1 MVYQSDPVL
10 EDASALVASL
20 DGGEPPPKTLPSAGT
35 SSSETP
41 KRRVGANDRDPTVP
55 DSDSWVVSDA
65 VAAFLLE
72 ELLAAIENKLSG
84 INVLARWI
92 GVDQRV
98 RVARTGQ
105 PVISDRRAGARLR
118 LQARRGTAAGVS
130 VETTLHDQKSDRLEL
145 VERLAERVCRRLT
158 ERADAR
164 RPQTGEF
171 PVVFAP
177 GVGGVLVHEVVGH
190 ALEADVVL
198 ADSSWLAGGD
208 GSFLPKELTVLDDP
222 RRGRVKWRFDDQAE
236 EAKATPLLLKGRVAG
251 NLHDRS
257 TADRTGKPATGHGRR
272 ASFREPVLPRM
283 GATFVAAGRLHPEE
297 VINGLARGIYVRRM
311 EAASTDTR
319 TGGAVFR
326 VTDADLIVRGR
337 VDAPLN
343 SFLLLVQGE
352 EALASVDRIA
362 GDLEFDSCIGTCH
375 KDGQP
380 LPISVGAPTFR
391 IGLARVVT

>member
-1 MVYQSDPVL
+1 
-10 EDASALVASL
+10 
-20 DGGEPPPKTLPSAGT
+20 
-35 SSSETP
+35 
-41 KRRVGANDRDPTVP
+41 
-55 DSDSWVVSDA
+55 
-65 VAAFLLE
+65 
-72 ELLAAIENKLSG
+72 
-84 INVLARWI
+84 
-92 GVDQRV
+92 
-98 RVARTGQ
+98 
-105 PVISDRRAGARLR
+105 
-118 LQARRGTAAGVS
+118 
-130 VETTLHDQKSDRLEL
+130 
-145 VERLAERVCRRLT
+145 
-158 ERADAR
+158 
-164 RPQTGEF
+164 
-171 PVVFAP
+171 
-177 GVGGVLVHEVVGH
+177 
-190 ALEADVVL
+190 
-198 ADSSWLAGGD
+198 
-208 GSFLPKELTVLDDP
+208 
-222 RRGRVKWRFDDQAE
+222 VKWRFDDQAE

-297 VINGLARGIYVRRM
+297 VINGLARGIYVRRL